1 MMTMLAPP
9 TSVPALPDE
18 LVKQQKVLVV
28 DDHDSMRRALSE
40 LIDLQRDLS
49 VCAAAAT
56 AEDAIRALEECRP
69 DAAVVDV
76 SLPGMSGIDLT
87 RLLHARWPDLPVV
100 VISSYPAERFE
111 RAALDAGA
119 HAYLVKRKAAVQLI
133 PVLRGGLGSGRR
145 AKFAPDD
152 RPGLDRG

>member
-1 MMTMLAPP
+1 MLAPQTESAAP
-9 TSVPALPDE
+9 PDE
-18 LVKQQKVLVV
+18 LGTEQKVLVV

-40 LIDLQRDLS
+40 LIDLQRDLA

-56 AEDAIRALEECRP
+56 AEDAIRTLEECRP

-119 HAYLVKRKAAVQLI
+119 HAYLVKREAAVQLI
-133 PVLRGGLGSGRR
+133 QVLRGGLGSGRHAR
-145 AKFAPDD
+145 FAPDD
-152 RPGLDRG
+152 RPGPERG